1 MFSLDRDRSMTTDTA
16 RAMQA
21 PAQAAPSTL
30 AASLDPIINTATPA
44 PMNSPP

>member
-1 MFSLDRDRSMTTDTA
+1 MTTDKA
-16 RAMQA
+16 RAMKA

-30 AASLDPIINTATPA
+30 AASLDPMITTAAPA

>member
-1 MFSLDRDRSMTTDTA
+1 MMTDTA
-16 RAMQA
+16 RAMKA

-30 AASLDPIINTATPA
+30 AASLEPMINTANPA